1 MIKNEEQRLEI
12 TLNSCKNIIKH
23 LIIYDTGSTD
33 NSIDIVTTYS
43 KKHNIQLSLKNG
55 IFSNFESSRNDLL
68 TFADTINNI
77 DYYLLLDVNDEVK
90 NQDKLF
96 ALAQNELLTTTS
108 GYLLLQQWQSSILT
122 SYSNIK
128 FIKSKSGWKYKG
140 EVHEYLYNIHTTT
153 PNVVKQNDIIV
164 YQNRMY
170 DNEKSQTR
178 FTTDLSLLLNTYQN
192 DSSDTRTTFYL
203 AQTYVCLNDYEN
215 AFFYYKIR
223 SIQDG
228 FNEEKFHALLNCGNI
243 GKKLNLKWDDIFIY
257 YMTAFK
263 LIKRVEPL
271 IQITKY
277 YIELKEWLLASTFIS
292 LACKLQYPSHCILY
306 INEYDYSYVRWHLK
320 SIVSYHLGKYNKGK
334 IACIKAIN
342 SGINTKLEIS
352 NLATFDNKL
361 NM

>member
-1 MIKNEEQRLEI
+1 MNLSPIIALLLMIKNEEQRLEI

-140 EVHEYLYNIHTTT
+140 KVHEYLYNIH
-153 PNVVKQNDIIV
+153 KA
-164 YQNRMY
+164 
-170 DNEKSQTR
+170 S
-178 FTTDLSLLLNTYQN
+178 LSL
-192 DSSDTRTTFYL
+192 
-203 AQTYVCLNDYEN
+203 
-215 AFFYYKIR
+215 
-223 SIQDG
+223 
-228 FNEEKFHALLNCGNI
+228 
-243 GKKLNLKWDDIFIY
+243 
-257 YMTAFK
+257 
-263 LIKRVEPL
+263 
-271 IQITKY
+271 
-277 YIELKEWLLASTFIS
+277 
-292 LACKLQYPSHCILY
+292 
-306 INEYDYSYVRWHLK
+306 
-320 SIVSYHLGKYNKGK
+320 
-334 IACIKAIN
+334 
-342 SGINTKLEIS
+342 
-352 NLATFDNKL
+352 
-361 NM
+361 